1 MQKILAIVLICAA
14 AGCSDS
20 SSAVPTS
27 GTVRIT
33 ASGLSRPSVK
43 VALSGAVHF
52 INEDTAPH
60 QIDSACVELDSPV
73 LGTGTDFTA
82 HMAAVEQTCT
92 YQDALNPAETKW
104 HGTVKVVKQSSGG
117 ESGGS
122 WIVGANGVVAHPGE
136 DGRSFVLEP
145 APTTE
150 DLLGLFCFEPRGWA
164 VGTHGVVLLTLDG
177 RNWTASSSGVD
188 VTLRS
193 VAFASPAMGL
203 AVGDGGT
210 VLRSLD
216 GGVTWTPV
224 SSGTVETLRAVDFAD
239 NGENA
244 WITGDAGTLL
254 VSDDG
259 GLSFTQAANVPA
271 VAIHG
276 VRFASHDP
284 SNGAAVGDAG
294 TVLVTDDYG
303 VTWTAGDSAP
313 DTLRGLQVTE
323 QGTRIIAVGDGGVVW
338 RSLDSGATWSAGDSG
353 TSNDLRAIGFGE
365 NGFEGW
371 AVGPAGTL
379 LHTLDGG
386 ETFDSLVSPAA
397 VDLSS
402 VENDR

>member
-1 MQKILAIVLICAA
+1 MRKILVVASICAA
-14 AGCSDS
+14 AGCSQSGDS
-20 SSAVPTS
+20 IPSS

-33 ASGLSRPSVK
+33 SSGLSKPSVK
-43 VALSGAVHF
+43 VALSGSVHF

-73 LGTGTDFTA
+73 LGTGTSFTA

-92 YQDALNPAETKW
+92 YLDALNPAETKW
-104 HGTVKVVKQSSGG
+104 HGTVKVVKQSSG

-164 VGTHGVVLLTLDG
+164 VGTHGVVLLTMDG
-177 RNWTASSSGVD
+177 RHWTASSSGVD

-210 VLRSLD
+210 MLRSLD
-216 GGVTWTPV
+216 GGLTWMPI
-224 SSGTVETLRAVDFAD
+224 SSGTTEALRAVDFAD
-239 NGENA
+239 NGEDA

-259 GLSFTQAANVPA
+259 GLTFTQASNIPA

-284 SNGAAVGDAG
+284 RKGAAVGEAG
-294 TVLVTDDYG
+294 TVLVTGDRG
-303 VTWTAGDSAP
+303 QTWTVEDSAP
-313 DTLRGLQVTE
+313 GTLRGLQMTE

-338 RSLDSGATWSAGDSG
+338 RSLDGGASWSAGDSG
-353 TSNDLRAIGFGE
+353 TSSDLRAIGFGE

-386 ETFDSLVSPAA
+386 GTFEALVSPVAG
-397 VDLSS
+397 DLTS